1 MTLEEVS
8 KVRCSAFFFLHYWG
22 PVFLNDR
29 NKNELYRNKCISND
43 AEVTLSMRK
52 IWCESEK
59 NRIVII
65 NNSVAQNEVINV
77 VIIIQTR
84 SVASKAIWIWHFD
97 SACCTDWNIN
107 GKIILKAPKS
117 SGFLESYYF
126 LLTIRR
132 NVRRAR
138 AIRKW
143 TNVPDVLH
151 VDKQHDCQLGYRLK

>member
-1 MTLEEVS
+1 M
-8 KVRCSAFFFLHYWG
+8 
-22 PVFLNDR
+22 NDR

-84 SVASKAIWIWHFD
+84 SVASKAI
-97 SACCTDWNIN
+97 
-107 GKIILKAPKS
+107 
-117 SGFLESYYF
+117 
-126 LLTIRR
+126 
-132 NVRRAR
+132 
-138 AIRKW
+138 
-143 TNVPDVLH
+143 
-151 VDKQHDCQLGYRLK
+151 